1 MPQAIALRSPN
12 ERKMK
17 MNCNIKCVGLAVL
30 CLCAPAA
37 QPVDGAEAK
46 PSATPTVAPSA
57 RPVPAQLD
65 GTIVAVNPRERT
77 VTVDVKGKLLT
88 VNVTKQLKISR
99 NGKAIGF
106 EELAPGQTVNLG
118 FVELANGHIEVAS
131 LAIASNPE
139 GLEAA
144 GSLSSNGKGQEKRRI
159 PTLPPQAPFTTPPN
173 PANIGGNVVSRHN

>member
-1 MPQAIALRSPN
+1 
-12 ERKMK
+12 
-17 MNCNIKCVGLAVL
+17 MNYRIKCVGLAAL
-30 CLCAPAA
+30 CILAAAA
-37 QPVDGAEAK
+37 QPVYGAEAK
-46 PSATPTVAPSA
+46 PTVAPLIA
-57 RPVPAQLD
+57 PKAVPAQLD

-106 EELAPGQTVNLG
+106 EELAPGQTVSLG
-118 FVELANGHIEVAS
+118 FVELPNGHIEVAS
-131 LAIASNPE
+131 LAVASNPE

-144 GSLSSNGKGQEKRRI
+144 GSVNSNGKGQEKRRV

-173 PANIGGNVVSRHN
+173 PANIGGPPVSPHN